1 MGFEKTWRWFGRND
15 TITLSQIK
23 QIGIEGVVT
32 ALHHIP
38 NGEVWTVDE
47 IKMVQQDIE
56 KHGMYWSVV
65 ESLPVHECLKY
76 GSDERDWYIENYKQS
91 LENLGEC
98 GIKTICYNFMPVID
112 WIRTKLDYKLL
123 NGVEV
128 LYFNLVDL
136 VVFDLCILNRA
147 VAEFEYPEEMVTE
160 ARFRFYQMTEEDVS
174 ELIDTI
180 IVKTQ
185 GFIDGIHA
193 DNPEQAVSVFKNLL
207 ENYSGIDENQLREN
221 LKYFLNAI
229 IPTAEK
235 HGIKMCI
242 HPDDPPIKVLG
253 LPRIVSSKEDIKW
266 ILDTIP
272 SASNAL
278 TFCTGS
284 LGAGEH
290 NDLNKMVKEFSSRIY
305 FTHLRSTQKEGNG
318 NFYEAEHLEGS
329 VDMDEIIKSLL
340 IEMKRRETS
349 HKIPMRVDH
358 GRKILFDFEENYKP
372 GYPLLGRMKA
382 MSEISGMIL
391 GLERSLIK

>member
-23 QIGIEGVVT
+23 QIGIDGIVT

-38 NGEVWTVDE
+38 NGEIWTVDE
-47 IKMVQQDIE
+47 IKTVQKDIE
-56 KHGMYWSVV
+56 KHGMCWSVV

-76 GSDERDWYIENYKQS
+76 GGVERDGYIENYKQS

-112 WIRTKLDYKLL
+112 WIRTKLDYKLP
-123 NGVEV
+123 NGIEV

-136 VVFDLCILNRA
+136 VVFDLCILKRT
-147 VAEFEYPEEMVTE
+147 VAEFEYPEEIITE
-160 ARFRFYQMTEEDVS
+160 ARLRFYKMTEEDIS

-185 GFIDGIHA
+185 GFVDGINA
-193 DNPEQAVSVFKNLL
+193 DNSSHAVSVFKNLL
-207 ENYSGIDENQLREN
+207 ENYSGIEENQLREN

-235 HGIKMCI
+235 QGIKMCI

-253 LPRIVSSKEDIKW
+253 LPRIVSSREDIKW
-266 ILDTIP
+266 IFDTIP
-272 SASNAL
+272 STSNAL

-284 LGAGEH
+284 LGVEEH

-305 FTHLRSTQKEGNG
+305 FAHLRSTQRIANG

-329 VDMDEIIKSLL
+329 VDMYEIVRSLL
-340 IEMKRRETS
+340 IEMKRRETGN
-349 HKIPMRVDH
+349 KMPMRVDH
-358 GRKILFDFEENYKP
+358 GRKLLFDFDANYKP

-382 MSEISGMIL
+382 MTEISGMIM
-391 GLERSLIK
+391 GVERSLIK